1 MMFDAPATLCT
12 TDNRPA
18 IRCFVASA
26 FGFTETGREYY
37 QRVYLPTLATV
48 IEPVDPWSL
57 ITSAEFAA
65 AQASGP
71 TRELSLEIGR
81 RNAAAIRS
89 SDVLVAYLDGQDPGT
104 IAELG
109 FAAGRGMPCF
119 GLRTDFRD
127 AGSVNVRSLQVET
140 FILESGGIVYD
151 SLDDLVDGLRAFA
164 SGVALAA

>member
-1 MMFDAPATLCT
+1 MTFNAPTTLHT
-12 TDNRPA
+12 TDKRTA
-18 IRCFVASA
+18 VRCFVASA

-48 IEPVDPWSL
+48 VEPVDPWSL
-57 ITSAEFAA
+57 ITSEEFAA

-71 TRELSLEIGR
+71 TREMSLEIGR

-89 SDVLVAYLDGQDPGT
+89 SQMLVAHLDGHDPGT
-104 IAELG
+104 LGELG
-109 FAAGRGMPCF
+109 FAAGLGMPCF

-127 AGSVNVRSLQVET
+127 IGGVNVRSLQVET

-151 SLDDLVDGLRAFA
+151 SLDALVAGLRAFT

>member
-1 MMFDAPATLCT
+1 
-12 TDNRPA
+12 
-18 IRCFVASA
+18 
-26 FGFTETGREYY
+26 
-37 QRVYLPTLATV
+37 
-48 IEPVDPWSL
+48 
-57 ITSAEFAA
+57 
-65 AQASGP
+65 
-71 TRELSLEIGR
+71 LEIGR